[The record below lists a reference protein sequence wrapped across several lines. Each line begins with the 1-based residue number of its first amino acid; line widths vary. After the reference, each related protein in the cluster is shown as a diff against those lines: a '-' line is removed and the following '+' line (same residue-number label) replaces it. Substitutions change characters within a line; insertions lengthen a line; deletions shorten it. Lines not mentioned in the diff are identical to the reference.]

1 MSHDTAAARPDCL
14 AFRSEQDVVASYR
27 RNYGVGAEIGLE
39 QIRRHAALEGLL
51 TDGLRASAPEA
62 RFGLFRDAYSRLY
75 AELPWL
81 ATARSGG
88 HHEDWLALLAPGT
101 RILEIGSGAG
111 GLIRFLARHGFACV
125 GTEISEHRGAALDKD
140 ESGVTWHATD
150 GVHLTDFEDEGA
162 FDHVISDQ
170 VFEHLHPDDAAT
182 HLATARTLLADG
194 GSYILRTPH
203 RSAGPHDLSRVFGFD
218 APVFMHLREYD
229 FAGLAELAAA
239 CGYSRAEAVVAIPHP
254 GSSRRTV
261 HVSERY
267 LRYNVQLEDV
277 ERRLAI
283 TADKR
288 RRLRKLA
295 RYLLAPSN
303 VWVRLHK

>member
-1 MSHDTAAARPDCL
+1 MSQDIAAARPDIL
-14 AFRSEQDVVASYR
+14 AFRSEQDVVATYR

-39 QIRRHAALEGLL
+39 QIRQHAALEGLL
-51 TDGLRASAPEA
+51 TDSLRASAPEA

-81 ATARSGG
+81 ASAQSGG
-88 HHEDWLALLAPGT
+88 HYEDWLALLAPGG

-111 GLIRFLARHGFACV
+111 GLIRFLAKRGFACV
-125 GTEISEHRGAALDKD
+125 GTEISEHRGKALDTD
-140 ESGVTWHATD
+140 ESGVTWHTTD
-150 GVHLTDFEDEGA
+150 GVHLADFEEEGT

-182 HLATARTLLADG
+182 HLVTARTLLADG

-218 APVFMHLREYD
+218 VPVFMHLREYD
-229 FAGLAELAAA
+229 FAELAEMAAA
-239 CGYSRAEAVVAIPHP
+239 CGYSRAEAAVAIPHP
-254 GSSRRTV
+254 VSSRRTV

-267 LRYNVQLEDV
+267 LRYNVQFEAF
-277 ERRLAI
+277 ERRFAT
-283 TADKR
+283 TAENR
-288 RRLRKLA
+288 RSLRKLA
-295 RYLLAPSN
+295 KLLLTPSN
-303 VWVRLHK
+303 VWVRLYR